1 MYFLKFEELEIEQ
14 YRFVYRDLETEK
26 DLFVS
31 KFFSSRE
38 ECEDAGKKH
47 SLYLNSEVKYYEIN

>member
-1 MYFLKFEELEIEQ
+1 LYFLKFEELEIEQ

-31 KFFSSRE
+31 EFFSSRE

-47 SLYLNSEVKYYEIN
+47 SLYLNSEVKYY